1 MSNIVVMNKAY
12 SDEKALESVITYCAG
27 LTVKHEKCIGYKVY
41 GAINFSVEHIVMDFN
56 HVKEV
61 WGKTEG
67 RQLCHIVET
76 IDVPHNKN
84 NFGNY
89 GMSRDKQIK
98 YAEKTSLELG
108 KLIWNAGYQN
118 CFFVHNDTDHV
129 HVHYVI
135 NTVNMFTG
143 RKIHNLGDIGYMM
156 HNYVAKN
163 YKELVWKGVYFRNSK
178 GDLFDEEIEYN

>member
-12 SDEKALESVITYCAG
+12 SDEKALERVINYCAG
-27 LTVKHEKCIGYKVY
+27 FTVNHKKCIGYMGY
-41 GAINFSVEHIVMDFN
+41 GVFWNIPRYIIKDFN
-56 HVKEV
+56 HVKQV

-84 NFGNY
+84 NLDNH
-89 GMSRDKQIK
+89 GMSRNEQIK
-98 YAEKTSLELG
+98 YAAKTAFELG
-108 KLIWNAGYQN
+108 ELIWDAGYQN
-118 CFFVHNDTDHV
+118 CFFVHNDTDRV

-156 HNYVAKN
+156 HNHLARY

-178 GDLFDEEIEYN
+178 GDLFDEEIECD